1 MTASSQLLDS
11 QVMSYT
17 TFSVYIWAI
26 SVFRYNENIYI
37 MRLDSVSAM
46 HFLSLIKVCIQ
57 IVWCIAI
64 RPWLLV
70 PLKPLSNT
78 VHHWML
84 SLPKENF
91 LPSVFCSILFS
102 RIKEGYQ
109 NSHNSRILKVW
120 VLGDNDKGAAA
131 SSVPVTVAQSVKITR
146 QTSPLYSIFVGI
158 DFYYNE
164 HFHFHCVC
172 NQLHPIFIILISTW
186 WSFISETHT
195 Q

>member
-109 NSHNSRILKVW
+109 NSHNSRILKVLVW
-120 VLGDNDKGAAA
+120 VTMTRGQQQQCPSYCGTICEDYQTNIT
-131 SSVPVTVAQSVKITR
+131 SV
-146 QTSPLYSIFVGI
+146 
-158 DFYYNE
+158 
-164 HFHFHCVC
+164 FHFCRHR
-172 NQLHPIFIILISTW
+172 LLIQWTLSLCL
-186 WSFISETHT
+186 
-195 Q
+195 

>member
-1 MTASSQLLDS
+1 
-11 QVMSYT
+11 
-17 TFSVYIWAI
+17 
-26 SVFRYNENIYI
+26 

-46 HFLSLIKVCIQ
+46 HFLSLIKVCIL

-84 SLPKENF
+84 SLAKENF

-109 NSHNSRILKVW
+109 NSHNSRILKVLVW
-120 VLGDNDKGAAA
+120 VTMTRGQQP
-131 SSVPVTVAQSVKITR
+131 PVELETKDADDYAKFYIHR
-146 QTSPLYSIFVGI
+146 EGLYWGLLLVESNYKRFHIHTIKTLCWTDVDPNVG
-158 DFYYNE
+158 
-164 HFHFHCVC
+164 VG
-172 NQLHPIFIILISTW
+172 
-186 WSFISETHT
+186 
-195 Q
+195 

>member
-1 MTASSQLLDS
+1 MTASSQLVDC

-17 TFSVYIWAI
+17 TSSVYMSNKCIQIHWKMKI
-26 SVFRYNENIYI
+26 FI

-46 HFLSLIKVCIQ
+46 HFLSLIKVCIL

-84 SLPKENF
+84 SLAKENF

-109 NSHNSRILKVW
+109 NSHNSRILKVLVW
-120 VLGDNDKGAAA
+120 VTMTR
-131 SSVPVTVAQSVKITR
+131 SSSLQ
-146 QTSPLYSIFVGI
+146 
-158 DFYYNE
+158 
-164 HFHFHCVC
+164 
-172 NQLHPIFIILISTW
+172 
-186 WSFISETHT
+186 
-195 Q
+195 